1 MGIIRN
7 QSINNSINIYV
18 GIIIGAINTILIFPY
33 VFESNPE
40 YWGLIQILIS
50 YSVIFSTFS
59 HFGSP
64 NILLRYFPKISNKT
78 NLISFTFLLCLIG
91 FLFFLFLFL
100 FFQNSFLKFIDA
112 TQLLNDNF
120 YLIGFLVFSI
130 SFYDLFSSISRSYLD
145 STTPV
150 FLNEVFVRVCVF
162 LLLILYNYDFILF
175 DHFLYLFISIYIVKF
190 LLFIYI
196 QLKNNRLTFSLQFSK
211 LDIKELLVY
220 GFYVLTAGG
229 SSILVSRFDLLM
241 IEYYIDL
248 KHVAFYTLAFFMGS
262 VIRVPERSI
271 SFIASPLVAKSFEKK
286 DYDNIQSIYSK
297 SSINLLIIGGIIFLC
312 VLLNIDDILNLLPDK
327 FSKGKYV
334 VLLIGITQ
342 LINLSGGLH
351 NLILLHSPYF
361 KSIVYFNF
369 FLLLLTFLTNVIF
382 IPIYGINGAALA
394 TFISVFTFNIARM
407 LYVYK
412 KMNFHPFSIKT
423 LIVILTIV
431 IIYFSIV
438 NISFTS
444 VPYVN
449 ILIRSL
455 ISCILVIFSVQYFNL
470 SDDINSLIKDFRTNY
485 FKI

>member
-1 MGIIRN
+1 
-7 QSINNSINIYV
+7 
-18 GIIIGAINTILIFPY
+18 
-33 VFESNPE
+33 
-40 YWGLIQILIS
+40 
-50 YSVIFSTFS
+50 
-59 HFGSP
+59 
-64 NILLRYFPKISNKT
+64 
-78 NLISFTFLLCLIG
+78 
-91 FLFFLFLFL
+91 
-100 FFQNSFLKFIDA
+100 
-112 TQLLNDNF
+112 
-120 YLIGFLVFSI
+120 
-130 SFYDLFSSISRSYLD
+130 
-145 STTPV
+145 
-150 FLNEVFVRVCVF
+150 
-162 LLLILYNYDFILF
+162 
-175 DHFLYLFISIYIVKF
+175 
-190 LLFIYI
+190 
-196 QLKNNRLTFSLQFSK
+196 
-211 LDIKELLVY
+211 
-220 GFYVLTAGG
+220 
-229 SSILVSRFDLLM
+229 M

-297 SSINLLIIGGIIFLC
+297 ASINLLIIGGLIFLC
-312 VLLNIDDILNLLPDK
+312 VLLNIDDILNLLPEK

-342 LINLSGGLH
+342 LINLAGGLH
-351 NLILLHSPYF
+351 NLILLHSYF

-369 FLLLLTFLTNVIF
+369 FLLLLTFLTNVIL

-394 TFISVFTFNIARM
+394 TFISIFTFNIARM
-407 LYVYK
+407 LYIYK
-412 KMNFHPFSIKT
+412 KMNFQPFSIKT

-431 IIYFSIV
+431 IIYFSFI

-455 ISCILVIFSVQYFNL
+455 ISCILIVFSVQYFNL